1 MVSQTLCWSKLLVQC
16 EHATI
21 ITCRSI
27 SMSPDALVFYINLYW
42 KRFSETV
49 ALFSNALQKIG
60 NCSDSHQLL
69 SNNIQRLS
77 AGASIMAPFCR
88 PRRARWSRMLNKVG
102 IPPKPPAWC
111 IDSAFIA
118 QTANPAIYV
127 VKKRA
132 AAQLNINSE
141 ARRWQTGF
149 NLSLLCL

>member
-1 MVSQTLCWSKLLVQC
+1 MDLIAISLYQ
-16 EHATI
+16 I
-21 ITCRSI
+21 IFNGYRRAH
-27 SMSPDALVFYINLYW
+27 PLW
-42 KRFSETV
+42 FSLWAIDGRERWERV
-49 ALFSNALQKIG
+49 VKQEF
-60 NCSDSHQLL
+60 L
-69 SNNIQRLS
+69 SRRLS
-77 AGASIMAPFCR
+77 
-88 PRRARWSRMLNKVG
+88 
-102 IPPKPPAWC
+102 WC